1 MALPEIAT
9 PIYTLTIPSTKKRVK
24 YRPFLVKEQKLLI
37 LAMENED
44 QEQILDAITNTI
56 KACLIT
62 KLDMS
67 TLALFDIEYLFLQ
80 IRARSI
86 SEEIEMRVTC
96 ADDGETT
103 VDVKFMV
110 DDVKVNFPKGHTNI
124 IKLDDDLTIE
134 MQYPDLDY
142 FAKINFMDEKV
153 DEYELVAKCIK
164 RVYVGED
171 DFTSDSLDESKA
183 WVEGLTNNQFEKI
196 QSFFETMPTLRHVLK
211 VKNPKTKV
219 ANEVVLEGLSDFFVQ
234 PSFTRAS

>member
-9 PIYTLTIPSTKKRVK
+9 PTYTLTIPSTKKKVK
-24 YRPFLVKEQKLLI
+24 YRPFLVKEQKILI

-56 KACLIT
+56 KSCLIT
-62 KLDMS
+62 KVDMT

-110 DDVKVNFPKGHTNI
+110 DDVKVNYPKGHTNI
-124 IKLDDDLTIE
+124 IELSDNLTIE

-219 ANEVVLEGLSDFFVQ
+219 TNEVILEGLSDFFV
-234 PSFTRAS
+234 

>member
-9 PIYTLTIPSTKKRVK
+9 PTYTLTIPSTKKKVK
-24 YRPFLVKEQKLLI
+24 YRPFLVKEQKILI

-62 KLDMS
+62 KIDMA

-124 IKLDDDLTIE
+124 VKLDGDLTIE

-142 FAKINFMDEKV
+142 FTKINFMDEKV

-196 QSFFETMPTLRHVLK
+196 QQFFVTMPTLRHVLK

-219 ANEVVLEGLSDFFVQ
+219 TNEVVLEGLSDFFV
-234 PSFTRAS
+234 

>member
-9 PIYTLTIPSTKKRVK
+9 PIYTLTIPSTKKKVK

-62 KLDMS
+62 KIDMT

-96 ADDGETT
+96 GDDGETT

-124 IKLDDDLTIE
+124 IELDNDLTIE

-171 DFTSDSLDESKA
+171 DFTADSLDESKA

-219 ANEVVLEGLSDFFVQ
+219 VNEVVLEGLSDFFV
-234 PSFTRAS
+234 

>member
-9 PIYTLTIPSTKKRVK
+9 PIYTLTIPSTKKKVK
-24 YRPFLVKEQKLLI
+24 YRPFLVKEQKILI

-56 KACLIT
+56 KSCLIT
-62 KLDMS
+62 KVDMA

-124 IKLDDDLTIE
+124 VKLDNDLTIE

-142 FAKINFMDEKV
+142 FTKINFMDEKV

-183 WVEGLTNNQFEKI
+183 WVEGLTNSQFEKI

-219 ANEVVLEGLSDFFVQ
+219 VNEVVLEGLSDFFV
-234 PSFTRAS
+234 

>member
-9 PIYTLTIPSTKKRVK
+9 PIYTLTVPSSKKRVK

-37 LAMENED
+37 LALENDD
-44 QEQILDAITNTI
+44 QEQILDAITKTI
-56 KACLIT
+56 QNCLHT
-62 KLDMS
+62 KINVADM
-67 TLALFDIEYLFLQ
+67 ALFDIEYLFLQ

-86 SEEIEMRVTC
+86 SEEIEMKVTC

-110 DDVKVNFPKGHTNI
+110 DDVKVNFPKGHSNI

-134 MQYPDLDY
+134 MKYPDLEY
-142 FAKINFMDEKV
+142 FTQINFVGGEPDP
-153 DEYELVAKCIK
+153 YELVAKCIK

-171 DFTSDSLDESKA
+171 DYTPDSVDESRK
-183 WVEGLTNNQFEKI
+183 WLEGLTNQQFDKI
-196 QSFFETMPTLRHVLK
+196 QVFFETMPSLRHVLK

-219 ANEVVLEGLSDFFVQ
+219 SNEVILEGLSDFF
-234 PSFTRAS
+234 A

>member
-9 PIYTLTIPSTKKRVK
+9 PTYTLTIPSTKKKVK
-24 YRPFLVKEQKLLI
+24 YRPFLVKEQKILI

-124 IKLDDDLTIE
+124 VKLDGDLTIE

-142 FAKINFMDEKV
+142 FTKINFMDEKV

-219 ANEVVLEGLSDFFVQ
+219 VNEVVLEGLSDFFV
-234 PSFTRAS
+234 

>member
-9 PIYTLTIPSTKKRVK
+9 PIYTLTIPSTKKKVK
-24 YRPFLVKEQKLLI
+24 YRPFLVKEQKILI

-62 KLDMS
+62 KIDMA

-124 IKLDDDLTIE
+124 IELDNDLTIE

-219 ANEVVLEGLSDFFVQ
+219 VNEVVLEGLSDFFV
-234 PSFTRAS
+234 

>member
-9 PIYTLTIPSTKKRVK
+9 PTYTLTIPSTKKKVK

-62 KLDMS
+62 KIDMA

-124 IKLDDDLTIE
+124 IELDNDLTIE

-183 WVEGLTNNQFEKI
+183 WVEGLTNSQFEKI

-219 ANEVVLEGLSDFFVQ
+219 VNEVVLEGLSDFFV
-234 PSFTRAS
+234 

>member
-9 PIYTLTIPSTKKRVK
+9 PIYTLTIPSTKKKVK

-62 KLDMS
+62 KIDMA

-124 IKLDDDLTIE
+124 IKLSDDLTIE

-171 DFTSDSLDESKA
+171 DFTSDSLDESKE

-219 ANEVVLEGLSDFFVQ
+219 VNEVVLEGLSDFFV
-234 PSFTRAS
+234 

>member
-9 PIYTLTIPSTKKRVK
+9 PTYTLTIPSTKKKVK
-24 YRPFLVKEQKLLI
+24 YRPFLVKEQKILI

-56 KACLIT
+56 KSCLIT
-62 KLDMS
+62 KVDMT

-124 IKLDDDLTIE
+124 IKLDDNLTIE

-183 WVEGLTNNQFEKI
+183 WVEGLTNSQFEKI

-219 ANEVVLEGLSDFFVQ
+219 VNEVVLEGLSDFFV
-234 PSFTRAS
+234 

>member
-9 PIYTLTIPSTKKRVK
+9 PTYTLTIPSTKKKVK
-24 YRPFLVKEQKLLI
+24 YRPFLVKEQKILI

-62 KLDMS
+62 KVDMA

-124 IKLDDDLTIE
+124 VKLDNDLTIE

-142 FAKINFMDEKV
+142 FTKINFMDEKV

-183 WVEGLTNNQFEKI
+183 WVEGLTNSQFEKI

-211 VKNPKTKV
+211 GKNPKTKV
-219 ANEVVLEGLSDFFVQ
+219 SNEGVLEGLSDFFV
-234 PSFTRAS
+234 

>member
-9 PIYTLTIPSTKKRVK
+9 PIYTLTIPSTKKKVK

-56 KACLIT
+56 KSCLIT
-62 KLDMS
+62 KIDMA

-96 ADDGETT
+96 ADDGDTT

-124 IKLDDDLTIE
+124 IKLDDNLTVE

-219 ANEVVLEGLSDFFVQ
+219 MNEVVLEGLSDFFV
-234 PSFTRAS
+234 

>member
-9 PIYTLTIPSTKKRVK
+9 PTYTLTIPSTKKKVK
-24 YRPFLVKEQKLLI
+24 YRPFLVKEQKILI

-56 KACLIT
+56 KSCLIT
-62 KLDMS
+62 KVDMA

-96 ADDGETT
+96 GDDGETT

-124 IKLDDDLTIE
+124 IKLDDNLTIE

-183 WVEGLTNNQFEKI
+183 WVEGLTNSQFEKI

-219 ANEVVLEGLSDFFVQ
+219 VNEVVLEGLSDFFV
-234 PSFTRAS
+234 

>member
-9 PIYTLTIPSTKKRVK
+9 PTYTLTIPSTKKKVK
-24 YRPFLVKEQKLLI
+24 YRPFLVKEQKILI

-62 KLDMS
+62 KIDMT

-124 IKLDDDLTIE
+124 IKLSDDLTIE

-196 QSFFETMPTLRHVLK
+196 QSFFETMPSLRHVLK

-219 ANEVVLEGLSDFFVQ
+219 VNEVVLEGLSDFFV
-234 PSFTRAS
+234 

>member
-1 MALPEIAT
+1 MPLPEIAT
-9 PIYTLTIPSTKKRVK
+9 PIYTLTLPSTKKKIK

-56 KACLIT
+56 QACLLT
-62 KLDMS
+62 KIDVKDM
-67 TLALFDIEYLFLQ
+67 ALFDIEYLFMQ

-86 SEEIEMRVTC
+86 SEEVEMKVTC
-96 ADDGETT
+96 QDDGETT

-110 DDVKVNFPKGHTNI
+110 DDIKVEFPKGHTNI
-124 IKLDDDLTIE
+124 IKLTDDLTVE
-134 MQYPDLDY
+134 MYPDIDY
-142 FAKINFMDEKV
+142 FTKINFMEETP

-171 DFTSDSLDESKA
+171 DYTSDSLEESKA
-183 WVEGLTNNQFEKI
+183 WVEGLTNQQFEKI
-196 QSFFETMPTLRHVLK
+196 QQFFETMPTLRHVLK

-219 ANEVVLEGLSDFFVQ
+219 VNEVVLEGLSDFFV
-234 PSFTRAS
+234 

>member
-1 MALPEIAT
+1 
-9 PIYTLTIPSTKKRVK
+9 
-24 YRPFLVKEQKLLI
+24 
-37 LAMENED
+37 MENED

-62 KLDMS
+62 KVDMA
-67 TLALFDIEYLFLQ
+67 TLALCDIEYLFLQ

-96 ADDGETT
+96 GDDGETT

-124 IKLDDDLTIE
+124 IKLDDNLTIE

-183 WVEGLTNNQFEKI
+183 WVEGLTNSQFEKI

-219 ANEVVLEGLSDFFVQ
+219 VNEVVLEGLSDFFV
-234 PSFTRAS
+234 

>member
-1 MALPEIAT
+1 MPLPEIAT
-9 PIYTLTIPSTKKRVK
+9 PTYTLTIPSTKKKVK
-24 YRPFLVKEQKLLI
+24 YRPFLVKEQKILI

-56 KACLIT
+56 KSCLIT
-62 KLDMS
+62 KVDMK

-124 IKLDDDLTIE
+124 IKLSDDLTIE

-142 FAKINFMDEKV
+142 FTRINFMDEKV

-171 DFTSDSLDESKA
+171 DFTADSLDESKA

-219 ANEVVLEGLSDFFVQ
+219 VNEVVLEGLSDFFV
-234 PSFTRAS
+234 

>member
-9 PIYTLTIPSTKKRVK
+9 PIYTLTIPSSKKRVK
-24 YRPFLVKEQKLLI
+24 YRPFLVKEQKILI

-56 KACLIT
+56 KSCLIT
-62 KLDMS
+62 KVDMT

-124 IKLDDDLTIE
+124 IELDNDLTIE

-219 ANEVVLEGLSDFFVQ
+219 VNEVVLEGLSDFFV
-234 PSFTRAS
+234 

>member
-9 PIYTLTIPSTKKRVK
+9 PIYTLTIPSTKKKVK

-56 KACLIT
+56 KSCLIT
-62 KLDMS
+62 KIDMA

-96 ADDGETT
+96 ADDGDTT

-124 IKLDDDLTIE
+124 IKLSDELTIE

-142 FAKINFMDEKV
+142 FTKINFMDEKV

-171 DFTSDSLDESKA
+171 DFTSDSLDESKE

-196 QSFFETMPTLRHVLK
+196 QSFFETMPTLRHILK

-219 ANEVVLEGLSDFFVQ
+219 ENEVVLEGLSDFF
-234 PSFTRAS
+234 A

>member
-9 PIYTLTIPSTKKRVK
+9 PTYTLTIPSTKKKVK
-24 YRPFLVKEQKLLI
+24 YRPFLVKEQKILI

-62 KLDMS
+62 KVDMA

-124 IKLDDDLTIE
+124 VKLDNDLTIE

-142 FAKINFMDEKV
+142 FTKINFMDEKV

-196 QSFFETMPTLRHVLK
+196 QQFFETMPTLRHVLK

-219 ANEVVLEGLSDFFVQ
+219 TNEVLLEGLSDFFV
-234 PSFTRAS
+234 

>member
-9 PIYTLTIPSTKKRVK
+9 PTYTLTIPSTKKKVK
-24 YRPFLVKEQKLLI
+24 YRPFLVKEQKILI

-62 KLDMS
+62 KLDMA

-124 IKLDDDLTIE
+124 VKLDGDLTIE

-142 FAKINFMDEKV
+142 FTKINFMDEKV

-219 ANEVVLEGLSDFFVQ
+219 VNEVVLEGLSDFFV
-234 PSFTRAS
+234 

>member
-9 PIYTLTIPSTKKRVK
+9 PIYTLTVPSTKKRVK

-37 LAMENED
+37 LALENDD
-44 QEQILDAITNTI
+44 QEQILDAITKTI
-56 KACLIT
+56 QNCLHT
-62 KLDMS
+62 KIKVEDM
-67 TLALFDIEYLFLQ
+67 ALFDIEYLFLQ

-86 SEEIEMRVTC
+86 SEEIEMKVTC

-124 IKLDDDLTIE
+124 IKIDDDLTVE
-134 MQYPDLDY
+134 MKYPDLDY
-142 FAKINFMDEKV
+142 FTKVNFIGEEPDA
-153 DEYELVAKCIK
+153 YELVAKCIK

-171 DFTSDSLDESKA
+171 DYTADSVEESKK
-183 WVEGLTNNQFEKI
+183 WVEGLTNAQFDKI
-196 QSFFETMPTLRHVLK
+196 QAFFETMPTLRHVLK

-219 ANEVVLEGLSDFFVQ
+219 ANEVVLEGLSDFF
-234 PSFTRAS
+234 A

>member
-9 PIYTLTIPSTKKRVK
+9 PTYTLTIPSTKKKVK
-24 YRPFLVKEQKLLI
+24 YRPFLVKEQKILI

-56 KACLIT
+56 KSCLIT
-62 KLDMS
+62 KVDMT

-124 IKLDDDLTIE
+124 IKLDGDLTIE

-142 FAKINFMDEKV
+142 FTRINFMDEKV

-219 ANEVVLEGLSDFFVQ
+219 VNEVVLEGLSDFFV
-234 PSFTRAS
+234 

>member
-9 PIYTLTIPSTKKRVK
+9 PIYTLTIPSTKKKVK
-24 YRPFLVKEQKLLI
+24 YRPFLVKEQKILI

-62 KLDMS
+62 KIDMT

-124 IKLDDDLTIE
+124 IELSDNLTIE

-196 QSFFETMPTLRHVLK
+196 QSFFETMPSLRHVLK

-219 ANEVVLEGLSDFFVQ
+219 VNEVVLEGLSDFFV
-234 PSFTRAS
+234 